1 MEKQKLM
8 DLEVIFFAGAA
19 PHSISTTTKR
29 KQANKHTNKHTNKHP
44 SADPK

>member
-8 DLEVIFFAGAA
+8 DLEVIFFAAAA
-19 PHSISTTTKR
+19 PHCISTTTKT
-29 KQANKHTNKHTNKHP
+29 KQANKHTNKHP